1 MKYKVKLPYFEGP
14 LDLLLFFVKRDEL
27 NIYDIPISKITKDFL
42 EYIHLMQMLDLE
54 IASEFIV
61 MASTLMQIKAKMLL
75 PKPET
80 DTDEEEEDP
89 RTELVR
95 RLLEYKKFKELAN
108 DFSKMEDE
116 AGKIYYRQ
124 YFKND
129 ARNYYDE
136 EELYGSLKDVSL
148 FDLISAFKKALEG
161 SKEKEFQE
169 IEIQNYKVEDEMENI
184 LNRLKFKDSFS
195 FNEIFKD
202 YAEKLKIIVAFLAIL
217 ELARLKKI
225 RISQHETFG
234 EIFIERVLD
243 AQESY
248 ASAI

>member
-1 MKYKVKLPYFEGP
+1 MKYKIKLPYFEGP

-80 DTDEEEEDP
+80 EDEEEEDP
-89 RTELVR
+89 RTELVK

-108 DFSKMEDE
+108 EFSKMEDE

-124 YFKND
+124 YFKHD
-129 ARNYYDE
+129 VKDYHDD
-136 EELYGSLKDVSL
+136 EELYDFLKDVSL
-148 FDLISAFKKALEG
+148 FDLLMAFKSVFEKA
-161 SKEKEFQE
+161 KEKEFHEVESQ
-169 IEIQNYKVEDEMENI
+169 IYKVEDEIENI
-184 LNRLKFKDSFS
+184 LNRLKFHDRFS
-195 FNEIFKD
+195 FNEILTD
-202 YAEKLKIIVAFLAIL
+202 HAEKIKIIVAFLAIL
-217 ELARLKKI
+217 ELAKLRKI
-225 RISQHETFG
+225 KLSQQDTFG
-234 EIFIERVLD
+234 EIIIERAFDPQERYAD
-243 AQESY
+243 A
-248 ASAI
+248 I